1 MVSNICFGVI
11 HWIKTKIISILVT
24 FIFLSAKTPGVTE
37 ITLERAVPVTI
48 TSPNYPSNYNIGDN
62 IVWKVSA
69 PVNHSVRL
77 GIVDFALESNIDGLF
92 VGDGLTP
99 LSYTE
104 LARLTGYGLR
114 SIVTSHGRHM
124 WLKFS
129 SNYKRTD
136 VGFMA
141 TLNAVDPRGNKNQL
155 CVMVKF

>member
-1 MVSNICFGVI
+1 MI
-11 HWIKTKIISILVT
+11 
-24 FIFLSAKTPGVTE
+24 FIFLSAITPGINE

-48 TSPNYPSNYNIGDN
+48 TSPNYPSDYDIGDN

-77 GIVDFALESNIDGLF
+77 DIVDFATEFNFDILF

-114 SIVTSHGRHM
+114 STVTSHGRHM

-129 SNYKRTD
+129 SNYELTD

-141 TLNAVDPRGNKNQL
+141 TLNAVDPRGNKIRL
-155 CVMVKF
+155 CVMAKF